1 MPIVIMKTTESRVY
15 RDWVRPHC
23 IWEGD
28 KKSANIWCHEKSL
41 KSKDGTTY
49 EAVTVKTEKPCQT
62 KQKPLKNS

>member
-1 MPIVIMKTTESRVY
+1 MPIVIMKTTGPPRFMP
-15 RDWVRPHC
+15 WVRPHS

-41 KSKDGTTY
+41 KSRDGTTY

-62 KQKPLKNS
+62 NKKPLKNS